1 MRITETKLKNI
12 VKKVIA
18 EASYGNVDMGML
30 NDAKATVVDAIIQ
43 GLEAAFS
50 EEGKFEVYDL
60 EVNGGEVDVT
70 LVPADGDPSTSF
82 TFKVTVST
90 R

>member
-18 EASYGNVDMGML
+18 EASYGNMGML
-30 NDAKATVVDAIIQ
+30 NDANAAVVDAIIQ